1 MTAADARQSAI
12 EQLPW
17 SPEAE
22 YSVLGALL
30 IDNTAFERVGSVLR
44 RQDFFDSRHGDIWD
58 AISRLLLA
66 RKPAD
71 VITVFD
77 ELGAEKA
84 EEVGGLSYLNAIAQS
99 VPSAANVARYTEI
112 VADKALR
119 RRLLATV
126 DEARELLHEAKSADE
141 ALDQVQA
148 RLAGVKRLKSGD
160 EPRGL
165 GELMAARVALWE
177 GLQSG
182 EVLPGVSTGLPRL
195 DEALGGGIKPGKVIV
210 LAARPSVG
218 KTSLS
223 TQILLHV
230 GSQGCA
236 ALMLS
241 QEMTGGELMDRAAAH
256 LGGIRMDR
264 LSSGRLEAE
273 DWSRVADVA
282 DQAARLPVFVD
293 DQPALTLL
301 DMRAKARQVQRRA
314 GGLCLLVVDYL
325 QLCSSAGPA
334 DRRHHQIEQISRG
347 IKTLAKELG
356 VCVLLLSQLN
366 RAGEGGEPELQHL
379 KESGSIEEDA
389 DVVLLLHP
397 MGNEPDG
404 SLLVLAKVAKNR
416 GGRRGRLALSFDGKT
431 QRWTP
436 SSGNVSRRGAA

>member
-1 MTAADARQSAI
+1 M
-12 EQLPW
+12 
-17 SPEAE
+17 
-22 YSVLGALL
+22 
-30 IDNTAFERVGSVLR
+30 
-44 RQDFFDSRHGDIWD
+44 
-58 AISRLLLA
+58 
-66 RKPAD
+66 
-71 VITVFD
+71 FD

-99 VPSAANVARYTEI
+99 VPSAANVARHTEI

-218 KTSLS
+218 KTSLA

-230 GSQGCA
+230 GSQGSA

-241 QEMTGGELMDRAAAH
+241 QEMTGGEPTRSNAV
-256 LGGIRMDR
+256 
-264 LSSGRLEAE
+264 LS
-273 DWSRVADVA
+273 
-282 DQAARLPVFVD
+282 
-293 DQPALTLL
+293 
-301 DMRAKARQVQRRA
+301 M
-314 GGLCLLVVDYL
+314 
-325 QLCSSAGPA
+325 SSAPSTLYSASGDHGSCSMA
-334 DRRHHQIEQISRG
+334 DW
-347 IKTLAKELG
+347 
-356 VCVLLLSQLN
+356 
-366 RAGEGGEPELQHL
+366 RASAAVMRPLQ
-379 KESGSIEEDA
+379 
-389 DVVLLLHP
+389 
-397 MGNEPDG
+397 
-404 SLLVLAKVAKNR
+404 
-416 GGRRGRLALSFDGKT
+416 
-431 QRWTP
+431 
-436 SSGNVSRRGAA
+436 